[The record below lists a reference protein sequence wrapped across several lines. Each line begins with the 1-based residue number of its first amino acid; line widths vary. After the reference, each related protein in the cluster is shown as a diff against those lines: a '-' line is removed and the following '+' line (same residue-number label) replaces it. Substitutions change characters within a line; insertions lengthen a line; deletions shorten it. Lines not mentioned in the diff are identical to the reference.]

1 MIKNLI
7 IFLLLLTFPISACAD
22 EKVPFAN
29 EIKSEIKNYNRA
41 TTTLA
46 TSGALGEGAVKEL
59 SKKEFATIIDL
70 RTEREGTASEKSAVE
85 TSKMTYINIPVT
97 GDGISDEQLA
107 NFTKVYEIAKKPI
120 LLHCGSGNRV
130 GAMLTRYY
138 LSKGMEKDLAF
149 ERGRTAGMK
158 PTLEKTIK

>member
-1 MIKNLI
+1 MKNLI
-7 IFLLLLTFPISACAD
+7 IFLLVLTLPISACAD

-29 EIKSEIKNYNRA
+29 ELESEIKNYNKA

-46 TSGALGEGAVKEL
+46 TSGALGEGAVQEL
-59 SKKEFATIIDL
+59 AEKGFATIIDL
-70 RTEREGTASEKSAVE
+70 RTQKEGTSSEETEVS

-107 NFTKVYEIAKKPI
+107 NFTKAYEMAKKPI

-158 PTLEKTIK
+158 PALEKTIK